1 MKVAFY
7 IARRYLFS
15 KKSHNAINIISLV
28 SVCGVVVV
36 TAALVCALSVMNGF
50 NQIVFSM
57 FSGLDPE
64 LKITPAMGKVFDPS
78 SDEMQK
84 VRQLPGVADICE
96 VLQDNALVR
105 YKDRQDICVIKGVD
119 DNYNQLTTIDSI
131 LIDGIFTLNDEVTD
145 YATLGIGLAV
155 SLGVNAH
162 FISPLEIYA
171 PKRDEKVNLA
181 NPSTSFNLQYAYIN
195 AVFQTNQQ
203 AYDDGFLIVPLSL
216 TRTLFNYETEVSAL
230 ELKLADDANPEAVK
244 KQIKKLLGGD
254 YKVSDRFEQQD
265 VAYKMMQSEKW
276 MIFLILCFMLA
287 IALFNMVGS
296 LSMLMIE
303 KQNDVRTLRNMGA
316 NNSLIRRIF
325 LFEGWMISGFGAFLG
340 VLVGMVLCLLQQNLG
355 LIKMGTAGSFVIDNY
370 PVLVASTDI
379 IIILAT
385 VLLIGFLS
393 AWYPVYRLGD
403 RWIKG
408 K

>member
-131 LIDGIFTLNDEVTD
+131 LVDGIFTLNDEVTD

-244 KQIKKLLGGD
+244 KQIKKLLGSD

-340 VLVGMVLCLLQQNLG
+340 VLVGMALCLLQQNLG

>member
-78 SDEMQK
+78 SDEMQE

-244 KQIKKLLGGD
+244 KQIKKLLGSD

-340 VLVGMVLCLLQQNLG
+340 VLVGMILCLLQQNLG